1 MHIEHLQLT
10 NFRNYIELE
19 FDVPPGISIFQGDN
33 AQGKTNLLESI
44 CFLATTRLSRSVPD
58 KELINWDMM
67 KQEIPFSRLSAT
79 INRSDREALL
89 EIVLQP
95 RSAQYQTSSVPIPIQ
110 KHIRINGVA
119 RRAFDLVGQ
128 LNMVMFSPRDI
139 DLISG
144 EPLLRR
150 RHLDITNSQV
160 DSQYL
165 RKLQRYN
172 KVLGQRN
179 HLLRQIS
186 MHHGH
191 PDELVFWDNELVQ
204 LGAWIIFQRQQTITS
219 ISELSK
225 PIHDQLSGGKEVLSF
240 QYQPNLGSTISDL
253 DSLNDIEQAFNE
265 ALTAAREKE
274 LVRGQTSV
282 GPHRDEMRFLIND
295 IDMGTFGSRGQQR
308 TIALSVKLAEAKF
321 MLTRTEEI
329 PVLLLDDVLSEL
341 DRERREHILEAV
353 SNYHQVLM
361 TTTDLDRFPSD
372 FLAQAERFEVKEGTI
387 HPNGA

>member
-1 MHIEHLQLT
+1 MHIERLQLT

-19 FDVPPGISIFQGDN
+19 FDVPHGISIFQGDN
-33 AQGKTNLLESI
+33 AQGKTNLLEAI
-44 CFLATTRLSRSVPD
+44 CFMATTRLSRSVPD

-67 KQEIPFSRLSAT
+67 QQKIPFSRLSAS
-79 INRSDREALL
+79 INRSDREVLL

-95 RSAQYQTSSVPIPIQ
+95 RSAQYQSSSFPIPIQ
-110 KHIRINGVA
+110 KHIRVNGVA

-139 DLISG
+139 DLIGG
-144 EPLLRR
+144 EPALRR

-160 DSQYL
+160 DPQYL

-179 HLLRQIS
+179 HLLRQIA

-204 LGAWIIFQRQQTITS
+204 LGAWIVFQRQQTIAS

-225 PIHDQLSGGKEVLSF
+225 PIHDQLSGGKEVLALH
-240 QYQPNLGSTISDL
+240 YQPNLESATSNLASL
-253 DSLNDIEQAFNE
+253 DDIEQAFNE
-265 ALTAAREKE
+265 ELTAAREKE
-274 LVRGQTSV
+274 LIRGQTSV
-282 GPHRDEMRFLIND
+282 GPHRDELRFLINNV
-295 IDMGTFGSRGQQR
+295 DMGTYGSRGQQR
-308 TIALSVKLAEAKF
+308 TTALSIKLAEAKF
-321 MLTRTEEI
+321 MLTQTEEP

-353 SNYHQVLM
+353 SSYQQVLM

-372 FLAQAERFEVKEGTI
+372 FLAQAERFEVKNGAI
-387 HPNGA
+387 HPGDS